1 MAKRI
6 SRRDL
11 LKTAAATGASY
22 AAADRVPRLP
32 AGAFAAPSAP
42 NPSADRIL
50 ALTTTNDV
58 FVPPKGGGFFKF
70 SFDFPEP
77 SVAFEGLQ
85 ISFRIYTFENTYALD
100 RERMTVEDSADG
112 IEIRAS
118 QFVWAG
124 GQEKA
129 PGQLRARV
137 SKKGPFIEWSATAEM
152 LQPIKSVAAIVR
164 GVPRGKIS
172 AGGGS
177 FFDPGD
183 SEILLGYPF
192 GGGSLF
198 TARGM
203 NSPIASSAS
212 QSLLLPAWREG
223 LPGRTGL

>member
-22 AAADRVPRLP
+22 AAADRIPRLP
-32 AGAFAAPSAP
+32 AVAVAAPSAP

-58 FVPPKGGGFFKF
+58 FVPPK
-70 SFDFPEP
+70 
-77 SVAFEGLQ
+77 
-85 ISFRIYTFENTYALD
+85 
-100 RERMTVEDSADG
+100 
-112 IEIRAS
+112 
-118 QFVWAG
+118 AG
-124 GQEKA
+124 G
-129 PGQLRARV
+129 
-137 SKKGPFIEWSATAEM
+137 FIEWSATAEM

-203 NSPIASSAS
+203 NSPIAVIQGGGEDFFFLSCLNHQVRANRFYFQPGEKDYRVELVYECAGWQKS
-212 QSLLLPAWREG
+212 QRLVTPLWRA
-223 LPGRTGL
+223 GRVPTADGAFRPPLAP